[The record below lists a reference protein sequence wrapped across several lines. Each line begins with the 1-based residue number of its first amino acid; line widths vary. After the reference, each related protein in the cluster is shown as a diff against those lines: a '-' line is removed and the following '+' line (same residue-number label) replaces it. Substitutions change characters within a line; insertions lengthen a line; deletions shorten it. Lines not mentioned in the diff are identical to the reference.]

1 MEEHHSPHGEEGLV
15 KFNSCW
21 GRVRGRLKR
30 WWRLTRKLRRRRPC
44 CRTKPGSFRY
54 DPLSYSQNFDEGTW
68 EMDEEEH
75 QCRGYMA
82 RFALPITKP
91 AGQ

>member
-1 MEEHHSPHGEEGLV
+1 MDEQTSPHGEDLV

-21 GRVRGRLKR
+21 GRLRGRLKR
-30 WWRLTRKLRRRRPC
+30 WCRLTSELRRRRRC
-44 CRTKPGSFRY
+44 YKAKPGSFRY
-54 DPLSYSQNFDEGTW
+54 DPLSYSQNFDEGSW
-68 EMDEEEH
+68 EMDEAEN

-91 AGQ
+91 AAQ